1 LDTHPASCTH
11 AVTPHFFPNTHL
23 GVKGTV
29 ALSVDVPKLCTAA
42 QRQKQGAKEAVS
54 ERFDTEAYNLALDM
68 LSVY

>member
-1 LDTHPASCTH
+1 
-11 AVTPHFFPNTHL
+11 L